1 MKKCS
6 IGTIKCH
13 TGQCFHSNKNN
24 KKNKCKKGTRK
35 CANNKCYPLKNKIS
49 FLFLT
54 YSDLLHDNII
64 KKYTKN
70 HNVFIHPKYNLTN
83 DYFKTK
89 IIPEVIE
96 TEWGSISIVY
106 ATINLLKNAFYRTNN
121 NWFVL
126 LSQDVYP
133 LTKISEFE
141 YFLSNQTNSLFEY
154 MSHLKNIYKTSQW
167 WILNRKD
174 VSIILENYETFIS
187 KNMNFKII
195 QSAIDEVFFLT
206 LLKWHNPSYIYTNFS
221 SIYTW
226 WVKDA
231 INKHPII
238 FNHITNHDNLK
249 IKNKGS
255 FFIRKTLSTFTP
267 TIYKTNKELIIIF
280 IGTESIQNYNHLL
293 NKNYDIIII
302 TALDINQIDKNILSS
317 CLYIYSII
325 YKFYYEN
332 LLALLN
338 DVNINQWEKI
348 TCITEK
354 FNINELKYIT
364 LDDKIQPQKLPIEY
378 KINDKLR
385 NDNIFYTLFDTNKQP
400 IYIIKHTAN
409 HADADANIVKSNMNI
424 KVAFLFLIIDDIN
437 HPDIWSKYFDNN
449 FDKINIYVHPK
460 NPQNVKTPWL
470 KKNII
475 QKLVNTEWGFITNAY
490 YNLFEEAFKNKDN
503 IKFVTISESCLPLQ
517 PFTHFYNDIFTK
529 NDIRTS
535 FVKFQPVTRYDL
547 ISRIKNQPKFNMFK
561 SYVKHYARF
570 CLSRYHIDKLL
581 KLHDEFNFFNNMQ
594 VGDEFFLTMLKA
606 KPNFDFFKDYEI
618 TYDDWDYIT
627 NEREQL
633 NLEIKKMYELIESK
647 KYSDNVNKIIG
658 NEIENKKIFR
668 DKISKNPKSYNVVT
682 TDDYHKA
689 LTHGA
694 YFWRKFPKTT
704 IIPKYII
711 QMLLNSNSKPT

>member
-1 MKKCS
+1 MKKCG

-13 TGQCFHSNKNN
+13 TGQCFHINKN
-24 KKNKCKKGTRK
+24 KKNNKCKKGTRK
-35 CANNKCYPLKNKIS
+35 CANNKCYILKNKIS

-54 YSDLLHDNII
+54 YSDLLHEDII

-70 HNVFIHPKYNLTN
+70 HNVFIHPKYNLKN
-83 DYFKTK
+83 DYFKKK
-89 IIPEVIE
+89 IIPEVVE
-96 TEWGSISIVY
+96 TQWGDISIVY
-106 ATINLLKNAFYRTNN
+106 ATINLLKNAFYRTTN

-133 LTKISEFE
+133 LTKISDFE
-141 YFLSNQTNSLFEY
+141 YFLSKQTNSLFEY
-154 MSHLKNIYKTSQW
+154 NTHYKNIYKTSQW

-174 VSIILENYETFIS
+174 VSIILENYEKFIS
-187 KNMNFKII
+187 KNLNFKII

-206 LLKWHNPSYIYTNFS
+206 LLIWNNPLYIYTDFS
-221 SIYTW
+221 CIYTW
-226 WVKDA
+226 WIKHA
-231 INKHPII
+231 IIKHPII
-238 FNHITNHDNLK
+238 FNHITFHDNLK
-249 IKNKGS
+249 IKKRGS

-302 TALDINQIDKNILSS
+302 TAIDINQIDNNILSS

-354 FNINELKYIT
+354 FNMNEFKYIKI
-364 LDDKIQPQKLPIEY
+364 DDKMQPNKLPIQY
-378 KINDKLR
+378 KRNDILR

-400 IYIIKHTAN
+400 IYIIKNILHETYSTSN
-409 HADADANIVKSNMNI
+409 HELKI
-424 KVAFLFLIIDDIN
+424 KIIKENTPRKIAFLFLIIDDIN
-437 HPDIWSKYFDNN
+437 HPDIWSKYFENN

-470 KKNII
+470 KQNII
-475 QKLVNTEWGFITNAY
+475 KKLVNTEWGFITNAY
-490 YNLFEEAFKNKDN
+490 YNLFEEAFKNKNN

-517 PFTHFYNDIFTK
+517 SFHNFYNDIFTK

-547 ISRIKNQPKFNMFK
+547 ISRIKNQPSFNMFK
-561 SYVKHYARF
+561 TYVKHYARF
-570 CLSRYHIDKLL
+570 CLSRYHVEKLL
-581 KLHDEFNFFNNMQ
+581 TLHNEFNFFNNMH

-606 KPNFDFFKDYEI
+606 TPNYDFFKDYEI
-618 TYDDWDYIT
+618 TYDDWDYII
-627 NEREQL
+627 NERQQL
-633 NLEIKKMYELIESK
+633 NLEIKKMYELIDSQ
-647 KYSDNVNKIIG
+647 KYSDNINKIIV

-668 DKISKNPKSYNVVT
+668 DNISKNPKTYNVVT
-682 TDDYHKA
+682 IDDYHKA
-689 LTHGA
+689 LKSGA
-694 YFWRKFPKTT
+694 YFWRKFPKTV
-704 IIPKYII
+704 IIPKFII
-711 QMLLNSNSKPT
+711 EML